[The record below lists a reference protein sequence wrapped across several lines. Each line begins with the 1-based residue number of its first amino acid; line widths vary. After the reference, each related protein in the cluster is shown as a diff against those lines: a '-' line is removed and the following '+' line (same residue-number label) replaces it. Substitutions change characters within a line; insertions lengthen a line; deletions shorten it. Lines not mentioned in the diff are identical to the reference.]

1 MKMWWVA
8 QELLPGV
15 YSGQRDEIP
24 IKTFC
29 FEIFEP
35 ILPHRSEL
43 SLSQKGPC
51 STLSIIKTETRRLLA
66 PAVGVFGV
74 SAAGYENL
82 AQQNNSQANPC
93 VCISSTH

>member
-1 MKMWWVA
+1 MKTWWVA

-15 YSGQRDEIP
+15 DSGQRDEIP
-24 IKTFC
+24 TKTFSSET
-29 FEIFEP
+29 FEL

-66 PAVGVFGV
+66 LAVGVFGV
-74 SAAGYENL
+74 SAAGYKNL

-93 VCISSTH
+93 VCTSSMR